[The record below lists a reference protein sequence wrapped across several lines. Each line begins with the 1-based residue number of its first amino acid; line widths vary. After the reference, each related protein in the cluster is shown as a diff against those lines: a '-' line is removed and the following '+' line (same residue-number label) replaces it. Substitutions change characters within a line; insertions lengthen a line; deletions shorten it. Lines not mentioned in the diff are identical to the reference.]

1 MINWS
6 KNKMK
11 KTIPFIIMIIMI
23 SACSKPVEPSTSALE
38 LSEINGAVLWKRIS
52 TEADYKT
59 YSFWPDHEGIQP
71 GQAPHGVY
79 HKIYINKVLSEA
91 LPSGDRVL
99 PEGAIIVKENLDSE
113 KSLDAITVMV
123 KVKNY
128 NSDAGDW
135 FWAKYTPE
143 GEILAEGTPGGCIAC
158 HEGMD
163 ENDYII
169 VRPLDLETGINPNS

>member
-1 MINWS
+1 
-6 KNKMK
+6 MK
-11 KTIPFIIMIIMI
+11 KIIIFIMIIII
-23 SACSKPVEPSTSALE
+23 SACSKPVEQSTTPIKV
-38 LSEINGAVLWKRIS
+38 SEIKGDILWKRI
-52 TEADYKT
+52 TEEANYET

-71 GQAPHGVY
+71 GQSPHGTY
-79 HKIYINKVLSEA
+79 HRIFINKVLVED
-91 LPSGDRVL
+91 LPSKDMIL
-99 PEGAIIVKENLDSE
+99 PEGSIIVKENLNSE

-128 NSDAGDW
+128 NPDAGDW

-143 GEILAEGTPGGCIAC
+143 GEVLAEGTPGGCIGC

-169 VRPLDLETGINPNS
+169 VRPLDL